1 MLCYHVDFRLDVA
14 STLVRNALDVMKQ
27 NNVEE
32 VRQNI
37 PYSL

>member
-1 MLCYHVDFRLDVA
+1 MFRYHVDPRPDLA

-37 PYSL
+37 TYWL